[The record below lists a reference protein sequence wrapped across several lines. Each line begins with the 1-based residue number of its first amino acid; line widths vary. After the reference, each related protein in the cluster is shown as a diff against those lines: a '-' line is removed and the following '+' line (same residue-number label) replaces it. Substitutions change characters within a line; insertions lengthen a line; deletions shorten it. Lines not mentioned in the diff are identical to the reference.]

1 MTTIG
6 GPGNSRARRE
16 DKPSNMKK
24 AVTIPVRVVRSADR
38 RGEPVTEGAIS
49 QPIGHEPGH
58 DMAAEEK
65 QAGDQ
70 ASTGSEMEEPQAA
83 EPAPKEADVDWQE
96 RALRLQAEMDNFRRR
111 QRRLAQDEIE
121 AERSRLLQSF
131 LRVVDDLERALA
143 VPAHDGT
150 GLRQGILLTHRAAL
164 NLLKGEGVERMHPEN
179 QPFDPNWQEAIS
191 AVSHEQANASPGTVV
206 QVVEPGYRLD
216 GRLLR
221 PAKVIVAV

>member
-1 MTTIG
+1 
-6 GPGNSRARRE
+6 
-16 DKPSNMKK
+16 MKK

-38 RGEPVTEGAIS
+38 RGEPVAEEAIS
-49 QPIGHEPGH
+49 QPITHEPGQEIAS
-58 DMAAEEK
+58 DEERF
-65 QAGDQ
+65 GDQ
-70 ASTGSEMEEPQAA
+70 ASTEAAAEEPRHA
-83 EPAPKEADVDWQE
+83 EPAPQEADIDWQE
-96 RALRLQAEMDNFRRR
+96 RALRLQAEMENYRRR

-121 AERSRLLQSF
+121 TERSRLLQSF

-143 VPAHDGT
+143 MPAHDGT

-191 AVSHEQANASPGTVV
+191 AVSHEQANASPGMVV
-206 QVVEPGYRLD
+206 QVVEPGYRFD